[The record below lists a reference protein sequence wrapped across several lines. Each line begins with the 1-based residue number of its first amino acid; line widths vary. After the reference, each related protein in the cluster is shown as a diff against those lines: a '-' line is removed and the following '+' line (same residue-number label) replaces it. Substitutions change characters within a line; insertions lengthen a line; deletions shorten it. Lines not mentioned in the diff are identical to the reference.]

1 MEATLMEESQDI
13 AGREDVQELRDMRTQ
28 GQFGSLVLVER
39 SHFTDW
45 NLALRCQRGNDT
57 GLIGLILLQ
66 CVHGGFLG

>member
-1 MEATLMEESQDI
+1 
-13 AGREDVQELRDMRTQ
+13 MRTQ